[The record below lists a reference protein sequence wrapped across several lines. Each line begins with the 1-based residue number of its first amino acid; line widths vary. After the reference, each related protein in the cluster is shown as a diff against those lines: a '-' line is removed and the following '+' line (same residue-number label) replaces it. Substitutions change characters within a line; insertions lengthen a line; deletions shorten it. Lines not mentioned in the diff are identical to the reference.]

1 MRMNAPKVVT
11 WLIAVA
17 IGVVGILLRLDV
29 LRIAQLKPHDFWVL
43 AVGFVVLALANLFKK
58 L

>member
-17 IGVVGILLRLDV
+17 IGVVGILLRVDV
-29 LRIAQLKPHDFWVL
+29 LRIAQLKPYEFWVL

>member
-1 MRMNAPKVVT
+1 MRMNAPKVIT

-17 IGVVGILLRLDV
+17 IGVVGILLRVDV
-29 LRIAQLKPHDFWVL
+29 LRIAQLKPYEFWVL

>member
-11 WLIAVA
+11 WLIAVV

-29 LRIAQLKPHDFWVL
+29 LKIPQLELHDFWVL
-43 AVGFVVLALANLFKK
+43 AVGFVVLAIANLFKK